1 MVPLLPIVLLQDRKA
16 FWTRVQNQDLRWREL
31 LGLVA
36 FVCLACALYGSVLA
50 GWRSPRLSAYVAIKL
65 PALFLGTTAI
75 VALFNWMTSVL
86 LGAGLS
92 FKSMVFTVFASMTIG
107 CWILLGLVPV
117 SLFFLLSGVPST
129 GTNSELQFAHNSI
142 LMTHIFILALSG
154 VGGNIALLQGLR
166 RVAKTQCPIRS
177 LFLIWL
183 LAFAFVGCQLSW
195 ILRPFVGSPFFPV
208 AFLRP
213 DCLER
218 NFYEFVFT
226 EVIPFLLTGGK

>member
-1 MVPLLPIVLLQDRKA
+1 MQK
-16 FWTRVQNQDLRWREL
+16 QELRWREL
-31 LGLVA
+31 LGLAA

-50 GWRSPRLSAYVAIKL
+50 GWRSPRLSAYVAVKL

-75 VALFNWMTSVL
+75 VAVFNWTAAVL

-92 FKSMVFTVFASMTIG
+92 FKSMVFTVFASMAIG
-107 CWILLGLVPV
+107 GWILLGLVPV
-117 SLFFLLSGVPST
+117 SLFFLLSGVPGT
-129 GTNSELQFAHNSI
+129 GTDSELQFAHNAI
-142 LMTHIFILALSG
+142 LMTHILVLALAG
-154 VGGNIALLQGLR
+154 VGGHMALLQGLR
-166 RVAKTQCPIRS
+166 RVAKSPCPVTS

-208 AFLRP
+208 AFMRP
-213 DCLER
+213 DCFDR

-226 EVIPFLLTGGK
+226 EVIPFLATGGK

>member
-1 MVPLLPIVLLQDRKA
+1 MATLLPVVLLQDRA
-16 FWTRVQNQDLRWREL
+16 VFWTRVQKQDLRWKEL
-31 LGLVA
+31 WGLVA
-36 FVCLACALYGSVLA
+36 FVCMACALYGSVLA
-50 GWRSPRLSAYVAIKL
+50 GWRSPRLSVYVALKL
-65 PALFLGTTAI
+65 PVLFLGTTAI
-75 VALFNWMTSVL
+75 VAIFNWMTSSL

-107 CWILLGLVPV
+107 CWILLGLIPV
-117 SLFFLLSGVPST
+117 SLFFLLSGVPGT
-129 GTNSELQFAHNSI
+129 GTNTELQFAHNSI

-166 RVAKTQCPIRS
+166 RVARPHCPTTS
-177 LFLIWL
+177 LFWVWL

-208 AFLRP
+208 AFMRP
-213 DCLER
+213 DCLDR

-226 EVIPFLLTGGK
+226 EVIPFLVTGGK